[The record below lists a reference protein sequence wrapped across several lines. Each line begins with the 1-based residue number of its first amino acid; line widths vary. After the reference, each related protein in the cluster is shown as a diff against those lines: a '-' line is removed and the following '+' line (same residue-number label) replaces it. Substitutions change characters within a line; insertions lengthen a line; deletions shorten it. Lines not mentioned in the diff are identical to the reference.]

1 MEVSFER
8 YLFFIMN
15 FEDKKEKLLEQL
27 SKASGIKFE
36 IADSELSDE
45 ETVNKL
51 KEMVVRFNVLD
62 SKSSFY
68 RAFLTRELSYSDAAG
83 YIHRFHIDENAIR
96 MVFYLESQID
106 YSKEAVSLLKSLLP
120 DSQDALV
127 QIDTKHIAV
136 IVHFDTLPTDE
147 DILQYCNEFLDM
159 LESEAFLSFKVS
171 YDLPINKFTELPNSY
186 KDIVLAMHIG
196 NIFRSSDH
204 VYSYSTMG
212 LGRLLYNIP
221 EEEVE
226 TYLNNH
232 INIDILA
239 QLDVETLNLL
249 EAFFDN
255 DLSLA
260 ETSRKMFIHRNTL
273 IYRLDKFADLTGYDV
288 RKFSDAITVKL
299 SLMLYNY
306 IRSR

>member
-1 MEVSFER
+1 
-8 YLFFIMN
+8 MN
-15 FEDKKEKLLEQL
+15 YEEKKAKLLEQL
-27 SKASGIKFE
+27 NKATGINFDITDSGL
-36 IADSELSDE
+36 SEEDTLS
-45 ETVNKL
+45 KL

-68 RAFLTRELSYSDAAG
+68 RAYLTRELSYSDAAA
-83 YIHRFHIDENAIR
+83 YIHRFHITEDAVR
-96 MVFYLESQID
+96 MIFYLECQTD
-106 YSKEAVSLLKSLLP
+106 YSKEAVSLLKSLLA

-127 QIDTKHIAV
+127 QIDSKHIAL
-136 IVHFDTLPTDE
+136 IVHFESQPSE
-147 DILQYCNEFLDM
+147 SEISQYCSEYLDM

-171 YDLPINKFTELPNSY
+171 FDEPIRQFTDLPRSF
-186 KDIVLAMHIG
+186 KDVVIGMRIG
-196 NIFRSSDH
+196 NIFRSSEH
-204 VYSYSTMG
+204 IYSYNTLG
-212 LGRLLYNIP
+212 LGRLLFNIP
-221 EEEVE
+221 IDEVE

-232 INIDILA
+232 INIDTLS
-239 QLDVETLNLL
+239 QLDAETLNLL

-273 IYRLDKFADLTGYDV
+273 IYRLDKFSDLTGYDV

-306 IRSR
+306 IRASK

>member
-1 MEVSFER
+1 MLLSFYWGIE
-8 YLFFIMN
+8 MN
-15 FEDKKEKLLEQL
+15 FEEKKQKLLEQL
-27 SKASGIKFE
+27 SKATGINFE
-36 IADSELSDE
+36 ISDSELSDD
-45 ETVNKL
+45 ETINKL

-68 RAFLTRELSYSDAAG
+68 RAFLTRELSYSDAAA
-83 YIHRFHIDENAIR
+83 YIHRFHIDENAVR
-96 MVFYLESQID
+96 MVFYLESQTD
-106 YSKEAVSLLKSLLP
+106 YTKEAVSLLKSLLP

-127 QIDTKHIAV
+127 QIDSKHIAL
-136 IVHFDTLPTDE
+136 IVHFEKTPDSE
-147 DILQYCNEFLDM
+147 EINQYCMEFLDM
-159 LESEAFLSFKVS
+159 LESEAFMSFKVS
-171 YDLPINKFTELPNSY
+171 YDLPTNNFTDLPSSY
-186 KDIVLAMHIG
+186 KDVVIAMHIG
-196 NIFRSSDH
+196 NIFNSSGH
-204 VYSYSTMG
+204 IYSYNTLG

-221 EEEVE
+221 ADEVE

-232 INIDILA
+232 INFDILSG
-239 QLDVETLNLL
+239 LDVETLNLL

-306 IRSR
+306 IRATK

>member
-1 MEVSFER
+1 MKGTSF
-8 YLFFIMN
+8 FMN
-15 FEDKKEKLLEQL
+15 FDDKKEKLLEQL
-27 SKASGIKFE
+27 SKATGINFQ
-36 IADSELSDE
+36 ITDSELSDE

-68 RAFLTRELSYSDAAG
+68 RAYLTRELSYSDAAA

-96 MVFYLESQID
+96 MLFYLESQVD
-106 YSKEAVSLLKSLLP
+106 YPKEAVSLLKSLLP

-127 QIDTKHIAV
+127 QIDSKHIAI
-136 IVHFDTLPTDE
+136 IVHFDTIPSDE

-171 YDLPINKFTELPNSY
+171 YDLPISKFTELPNSY

-221 EEEVE
+221 EDEVE

>member
-1 MEVSFER
+1 MKGTS
-8 YLFFIMN
+8 FFIMN
-15 FEDKKEKLLEQL
+15 FEDKKAKLLEQL
-27 SKASGIKFE
+27 NKATGINFE
-36 IADSELSDE
+36 ISDSDLSDE
-45 ETVNKL
+45 EMIGKL

-68 RAFLTRELSYSDAAG
+68 RAFLTRELSYSEAAA

-96 MVFYLESQID
+96 MVFYLESQVD

-120 DSQDALV
+120 DSQDALL
-127 QIDTKHIAV
+127 QIDSKHLALI
-136 IVHFDTLPTDE
+136 IHFDDAPSDE
-147 DILQYCNEFLDM
+147 EIAQYCNEFLDM
-159 LESEAFLSFKVS
+159 LESEVYISFKVS
-171 YDLPINKFTELPNSY
+171 YDMPCSKFTDLPGSY
-186 KDIVLAMHIG
+186 KDVVLAMHIG
-196 NIFRSSDH
+196 NIFRNSDR
-204 VYSYSTMG
+204 VYSYNALG

-221 EEEVE
+221 EEEVD

-232 INIDILA
+232 VKIDVLSS
-239 QLDVETLNLL
+239 LDAETLNLL

-288 RKFSDAITVKL
+288 RKFSDAITVKI

-306 IRSR
+306 KRATK

>member
-1 MEVSFER
+1 MKGTSFFMS
-8 YLFFIMN
+8 L
-15 FEDKKEKLLEQL
+15 EDKKNKLLEQL
-27 SKASGIKFE
+27 NKATGINFS
-36 IADSELSDE
+36 ISDSELSDE
-45 ETVNKL
+45 ETINKL

-62 SKSSFY
+62 SKSAFY
-68 RAFLTRELSYSDAAG
+68 RSFLTRELSYSDAAA

-96 MVFYLESQID
+96 MVFYLESQTD
-106 YSKEAVSLLKSLLP
+106 YTKEAVSLLKSLLP

-127 QIDTKHIAV
+127 QIDSKHIAL
-136 IVHFDTLPTDE
+136 IVHFEKTPDSE
-147 DILQYCNEFLDM
+147 EIIKYCMEFLDM
-159 LESEAFLSFKVS
+159 LESEAFMSFKVS
-171 YDLPINKFTELPNSY
+171 YDLPTNKFTELPAAY

-196 NIFRSSDH
+196 NIFKSSDH
-204 VYSYSTMG
+204 IYAYSTLG

-221 EEEVE
+221 ADEVE

-232 INIDILA
+232 INIDLLSS
-239 QLDVETLNLL
+239 LDAETLNLL

-306 IRSR
+306 IRATK

>member
-1 MEVSFER
+1 MDFDS
-8 YLFFIMN
+8 
-15 FEDKKEKLLEQL
+15 KKEKLLEQL
-27 SKASGIKFE
+27 SKATGINFN
-36 IADSELSDE
+36 ITNSELSDE
-45 ETVNKL
+45 DTLNKL

-68 RAFLTRELSYSDAAG
+68 RAYLTRELSYSDAAA
-83 YIHRFHIDENAIR
+83 YIHRFHIKEDAIR
-96 MVFYLESQID
+96 MLFYLESQTD
-106 YSKEAVSLLKSLLP
+106 YSKEVVSLLKSLLP

-127 QIDTKHIAV
+127 QIDSRHIAL
-136 IVHFDTLPTDE
+136 IVHFETSPSNE
-147 DILQYCNEFLDM
+147 DILQYCNEYLDM

-171 YDLPINKFTELPNSY
+171 YDLPIRQFTDLPGSY
-186 KDIVLAMHIG
+186 KDVVIGMRIG
-196 NIFRSSDH
+196 NIFKSSEH
-204 VYSYSTMG
+204 IYSYSTLG
-212 LGRLLYNIP
+212 LGRLLFNIP
-221 EEEVE
+221 SEEVE

-232 INIDILA
+232 INIDILS
-239 QLDVETLNLL
+239 QLDAETLNLL

-306 IRSR
+306 IRATK

>member
-1 MEVSFER
+1 
-8 YLFFIMN
+8 MN
-15 FEDKKEKLLEQL
+15 IEDKKNKLLEQL
-27 SKASGIKFE
+27 NKATGINFS
-36 IADSELSDE
+36 ISDSDLSDE

-62 SKSSFY
+62 SKSAFY
-68 RAFLTRELSYSDAAG
+68 RSFLTRELSYSDAAG
-83 YIHRFHIDENAIR
+83 YIHRFHINEDMPR
-96 MVFYLESQID
+96 MLFYLESQGD
-106 YSKEAVSLLKSLLP
+106 YSKEVVSLLKSLLP

-127 QIDTKHIAV
+127 QIDSKHIAL
-136 IVHFDTLPTDE
+136 IVHFEKTPDSE
-147 DILQYCNEFLDM
+147 EINQYCMEFLDM
-159 LESEAFLSFKVS
+159 LESEAFMSFKVS
-171 YDLPINKFTELPNSY
+171 YDLPINKFTELPTSY

-196 NIFRSSDH
+196 NIFKSSDH
-204 VYSYSTMG
+204 IYSYSTLG

-221 EEEVE
+221 ADEVE

-232 INIDILA
+232 INIDLLSS
-239 QLDVETLNLL
+239 LDAETLNLL

-306 IRSR
+306 IRATK

>member
-1 MEVSFER
+1 
-8 YLFFIMN
+8 MN
-15 FEDKKEKLLEQL
+15 IEDKKNKLLEQL
-27 SKASGIKFE
+27 NKATGINFS
-36 IADSELSDE
+36 ISDSDLSDE

-62 SKSSFY
+62 SKSAFY
-68 RAFLTRELSYSDAAG
+68 RSFLTRELSYSDAAA
-83 YIHRFHIDENAIR
+83 YIHRFHIDENAVR
-96 MVFYLESQID
+96 MVFYLESQTD
-106 YSKEAVSLLKSLLP
+106 YTKEAVSLLKSLLP

-127 QIDTKHIAV
+127 QIDSKHIAL
-136 IVHFDTLPTDE
+136 IVHFEKTPDSE
-147 DILQYCNEFLDM
+147 EINQYCMEFLDM
-159 LESEAFLSFKVS
+159 LESEAFMSFKVS
-171 YDLPINKFTELPNSY
+171 YDLPISKFTELPTSY

-196 NIFRSSDH
+196 NIFKSSDH
-204 VYSYSTMG
+204 IYSYSTLG

-221 EEEVE
+221 ADEVE

-232 INIDILA
+232 INSDLLSS
-239 QLDVETLNLL
+239 LDAETLNLL

-306 IRSR
+306 IRATK

>member
-1 MEVSFER
+1 MKGTSF
-8 YLFFIMN
+8 FMDF
-15 FEDKKEKLLEQL
+15 DSKKEKLLEQL
-27 SKASGIKFE
+27 SKATGINFE

-45 ETVNKL
+45 DTLNKL

-68 RAFLTRELSYSDAAG
+68 RAFLTRELAYSDAAA
-83 YIHRFHIDENAIR
+83 YIHRFHIEEDSIR
-96 MVFYLESQID
+96 MIFYLESQGD
-106 YSKEAVSLLKSLLP
+106 YSKEAVSLLKSLLQ
-120 DSQDALV
+120 DSQDALI
-127 QIDTKHIAV
+127 QIDAKHIAL
-136 IVHFDTLPTDE
+136 IVHFDVAPSSEEIT
-147 DILQYCNEFLDM
+147 QYCHEYLDM
-159 LESEAFLSFKVS
+159 LESEAFTSFKIS
-171 YDLPINKFTELPNSY
+171 YDLPVKKFTDLPNSF
-186 KDIVLAMHIG
+186 KDVVIGMRIG
-196 NIFRSSDH
+196 NIFRGTDH
-204 VYSYSTMG
+204 IYSYSTLG
-212 LGRLLYNIP
+212 LGRLLFNIP
-221 EEEVE
+221 DDEVE

-232 INIDILA
+232 INIDILS
-239 QLDVETLNLL
+239 QLDAETLNLL

-306 IRSR
+306 IRATK

>member
-1 MEVSFER
+1 
-8 YLFFIMN
+8 MN
-15 FEDKKEKLLEQL
+15 IEDKKNKLLEQL
-27 SKASGIKFE
+27 NKATGINFS
-36 IADSELSDE
+36 ISDSDLSDE

-62 SKSSFY
+62 SKSAFY
-68 RAFLTRELSYSDAAG
+68 RSFLTRELSYSDAAA
-83 YIHRFHIDENAIR
+83 YIHRFHIDENAVR
-96 MVFYLESQID
+96 MVFYLESQTD
-106 YSKEAVSLLKSLLP
+106 YTKEAVSLLKSLLP
-120 DSQDALV
+120 ASQDALD
-127 QIDTKHIAV
+127 QIDSKHIAL
-136 IVHFDTLPTDE
+136 IVHFEKTPDSE
-147 DILQYCNEFLDM
+147 EINQYCMEFLDM
-159 LESEAFLSFKVS
+159 LESEAFMSFKVS
-171 YDLPINKFTELPNSY
+171 YDLPINKFTELPTSY

-196 NIFRSSDH
+196 NIFKSSDH
-204 VYSYSTMG
+204 IYSYSTLG

-221 EEEVE
+221 ADEVE

-232 INIDILA
+232 INIDILSS
-239 QLDVETLNLL
+239 LDAETLNLL

-306 IRSR
+306 IRATK

>member
-1 MEVSFER
+1 
-8 YLFFIMN
+8 MN
-15 FEDKKEKLLEQL
+15 IEDKKNKLLEQL
-27 SKASGIKFE
+27 NKATGINFSMS
-36 IADSELSDE
+36 DSDLSDE

-62 SKSSFY
+62 SKSAFY
-68 RAFLTRELSYSDAAG
+68 RSFLTRELSYSDAAA
-83 YIHRFHIDENAIR
+83 YIHRFHIDENAVR
-96 MVFYLESQID
+96 MVFYLESQTD
-106 YSKEAVSLLKSLLP
+106 YTKEAVSLLKSLLP

-127 QIDTKHIAV
+127 QIDSKHIAL
-136 IVHFDTLPTDE
+136 IVHFEKTPNSE
-147 DILQYCNEFLDM
+147 EINQYCMEFLDM
-159 LESEAFLSFKVS
+159 LESEAFMSFKVS
-171 YDLPINKFTELPNSY
+171 YDLPINKFTELPTSY

-196 NIFRSSDH
+196 NIFKSSDH
-204 VYSYSTMG
+204 IYSYSTLG

-221 EEEVE
+221 ADEVE

-232 INIDILA
+232 INIDLLST
-239 QLDVETLNLL
+239 LDAETLNLL

-306 IRSR
+306 IRATK

>member
-1 MEVSFER
+1 
-8 YLFFIMN
+8 MN
-15 FEDKKEKLLEQL
+15 FEEKKGKLLEQL
-27 SKASGIKFE
+27 SKATGISFQVS
-36 IADSELSDE
+36 DSELSEE
-45 ETVNKL
+45 ETINKL

-62 SKSSFY
+62 SKSAFY
-68 RAFLTRELSYSDAAG
+68 RSFLTRELSYSDAAA

-96 MVFYLESQID
+96 MVFYLESQTD
-106 YSKEAVSLLKSLLP
+106 YTKEAVSLLKSLLP

-127 QIDTKHIAV
+127 QIDSKHIAL
-136 IVHFDTLPTDE
+136 IVHFEKTPDSE
-147 DILQYCNEFLDM
+147 EIIRYCMEFLDM
-159 LESEAFLSFKVS
+159 LETEAFMSFKVS
-171 YDLPINKFTELPNSY
+171 YDLPISKFTELPTSY

-196 NIFRSSDH
+196 NIFKSSDH
-204 VYSYSTMG
+204 IYAYSTLG

-221 EEEVE
+221 ADEVE

-232 INIDILA
+232 INIDLLSS
-239 QLDVETLNLL
+239 LDAETLNLL

-306 IRSR
+306 IRATK

>member
-1 MEVSFER
+1 
-8 YLFFIMN
+8 MN
-15 FEDKKEKLLEQL
+15 YDEKKNKLLEQL
-27 SKASGIKFE
+27 SKATGINFQ
-36 IADSELSDE
+36 ISDSNLSDE
-45 ETVNKL
+45 ETINKL

-68 RAFLTRELSYSDAAG
+68 RAFLTRELSYSDAAA

-96 MVFYLESQID
+96 MLFYLESQTD

-120 DSQDALV
+120 DSQDALI
-127 QIDTKHIAV
+127 QIDSKHIAV
-136 IVHFDTLPTDE
+136 IVHFSKIPSSE
-147 DILQYCNEFLDM
+147 EIEQYCNEFLDM
-159 LESEAFLSFKVS
+159 LESEAFMSFKVS
-171 YDLPINKFTELPNSY
+171 YDLPINKFTDLPNSY

-196 NIFRSSDH
+196 NIFRGTDH
-204 VYSYSTMG
+204 IYSYNTLG
-212 LGRLLYNIP
+212 LGRLLFNIP
-221 EEEVE
+221 IDEVE

-232 INIDILA
+232 INMDLLSGI
-239 QLDVETLNLL
+239 DVETLNLL
-249 EAFFDN
+249 DAFFDN

-306 IRSR
+306 IRATK

>member
-1 MEVSFER
+1 
-8 YLFFIMN
+8 MN
-15 FEDKKEKLLEQL
+15 FEEKKEKLLDQL
-27 SKASGIKFE
+27 SKATGINFE
-36 IADSELSDE
+36 ISDSELSDE
-45 ETVNKL
+45 DTLNKL

-68 RAFLTRELSYSDAAG
+68 RAFLTRELSYSDAAA
-83 YIHRFHIDENAIR
+83 YIHRFHIKEDAIR
-96 MVFYLESQID
+96 MVFYLESQTD

-127 QIDTKHIAV
+127 QIDSKHIAI
-136 IVHFDTLPTDE
+136 IVHFENEPNE
-147 DILQYCNEFLDM
+147 EEILQYCNEFLDM
-159 LESEAFLSFKVS
+159 LESEAFMSFKVS
-171 YDLPINKFTELPNSY
+171 YDLPIHKFTELPSSY
-186 KDIVLAMHIG
+186 KDIVIGMHIG
-196 NIFRSSDH
+196 NIFKNTDHIYAYSSL
-204 VYSYSTMG
+204 G

-221 EEEVE
+221 IEEVE

-232 INIDILA
+232 IKIDILS
-239 QLDVETLNLL
+239 QLDAENLNLL

-306 IRSR
+306 IRATK

>member
-1 MEVSFER
+1 
-8 YLFFIMN
+8 MN
-15 FEDKKEKLLEQL
+15 IEDKKNKLLEQL
-27 SKASGIKFE
+27 NKATGINFSISGS
-36 IADSELSDE
+36 DLSDE

-62 SKSSFY
+62 SKSAFY
-68 RAFLTRELSYSDAAG
+68 RSFLTRELSYSDAAA
-83 YIHRFHIDENAIR
+83 YIHRFHIDENAVR
-96 MVFYLESQID
+96 MVFYLESQTD
-106 YSKEAVSLLKSLLP
+106 YTKEAVSLLKSLLP

-127 QIDTKHIAV
+127 QIDSKHIAL
-136 IVHFDTLPTDE
+136 IVHFEKTPNSE
-147 DILQYCNEFLDM
+147 EINQYCMEFLDM
-159 LESEAFLSFKVS
+159 LESEAFMSFKVS
-171 YDLPINKFTELPNSY
+171 YDLPINKFTELPTSY

-196 NIFRSSDH
+196 NIFKSSDH
-204 VYSYSTMG
+204 IYSYSTLG

-221 EEEVE
+221 ADEVE

-232 INIDILA
+232 INSDLLSS
-239 QLDVETLNLL
+239 LDAETLNLL

-306 IRSR
+306 IRATK

>member
-1 MEVSFER
+1 
-8 YLFFIMN
+8 MN
-15 FEDKKEKLLEQL
+15 FEDKKEKLLSQL
-27 SKASGIKFE
+27 SKATGINFE
-36 IADSELSDE
+36 ITDSELSDD
-45 ETVNKL
+45 ETLNKL

-68 RAFLTRELSYSDAAG
+68 RAFLTRELTYSDAAA

-96 MVFYLESQID
+96 MVFYLESQAD

-127 QIDTKHIAV
+127 QIDSKHLAI
-136 IVHFDTLPTDE
+136 IVHFQEEPSEDE
-147 DILQYCNEFLDM
+147 ITQYCHEFLDM
-159 LESEAFLSFKVS
+159 LESEAFMSFKVS
-171 YDLPINKFTELPNSY
+171 YDLPINKFTDLPSSY
-186 KDIVLAMHIG
+186 KDIVIGMHIG
-196 NIFRSSDH
+196 NTFRSSDH
-204 VYSYSTMG
+204 IYSYSTLG

-221 EEEVE
+221 IEEVE

-232 INIDILA
+232 IKIDILSG
-239 QLDVETLNLL
+239 LDAETLNLL
-249 EAFFDN
+249 ESFFDN

-306 IRSR
+306 IRATK

>member
-1 MEVSFER
+1 MKKKK
-8 YLFFIMN
+8 
-15 FEDKKEKLLEQL
+15 KKEKLLEQL
-27 SKASGIKFE
+27 SKATGINFQ
-36 IADSELSDE
+36 ISDSELSDE
-45 ETVNKL
+45 ETINKL

-68 RAFLTRELSYSDAAG
+68 RAFLIKELSYSDAAG
-83 YIHRFHIDENAIR
+83 YIHRFHINEDMPR
-96 MVFYLESQID
+96 MLFYLESQGD
-106 YSKEAVSLLKSLLP
+106 YSKEVVSLLKSLLP

-127 QIDTKHIAV
+127 QIDSKHIAL
-136 IVHFDTLPTDE
+136 IVHFETIPTE
-147 DILQYCNEFLDM
+147 EEIIQTANEYLDM
-159 LESEAFLSFKVS
+159 LESEAFISFKVA
-171 YDLPINKFTELPNSY
+171 YDLPVHRFTDLPKAY
-186 KDIVLAMHIG
+186 KDTVLAMHIG
-196 NIFRSSDH
+196 NIFKGTDH
-204 VYSYSTMG
+204 IYSYSTLG

-221 EEEVE
+221 ADEVE

-232 INIDILA
+232 INIDLLA
-239 QLDVETLNLL
+239 GLDAETLNLL

-306 IRSR
+306 IRATK

>member
-1 MEVSFER
+1 
-8 YLFFIMN
+8 MN
-15 FEDKKEKLLEQL
+15 IEDKKNKLLEQL
-27 SKASGIKFE
+27 NKATGINFS
-36 IADSELSDE
+36 ISDSDLSDE

-62 SKSSFY
+62 SKSAFY
-68 RAFLTRELSYSDAAG
+68 RSFLTRELSYSDAAA
-83 YIHRFHIDENAIR
+83 YIHRFHIDENAVR
-96 MVFYLESQID
+96 MVFYLESQTD
-106 YSKEAVSLLKSLLP
+106 YTKEAVSLLKSLLP

-127 QIDTKHIAV
+127 QIDSKHIAL
-136 IVHFDTLPTDE
+136 IVHFEKTPNSE
-147 DILQYCNEFLDM
+147 EINQYCMEFLDM
-159 LESEAFLSFKVS
+159 LESEAFMSFKVS
-171 YDLPINKFTELPNSY
+171 YDLPINKFTELPTSY

-196 NIFRSSDH
+196 NIFKSSDH
-204 VYSYSTMG
+204 IYSYSTLG

-221 EEEVE
+221 ADEVE

-232 INIDILA
+232 INIDLLST
-239 QLDVETLNLL
+239 LDAETLNLL

-306 IRSR
+306 IRATK